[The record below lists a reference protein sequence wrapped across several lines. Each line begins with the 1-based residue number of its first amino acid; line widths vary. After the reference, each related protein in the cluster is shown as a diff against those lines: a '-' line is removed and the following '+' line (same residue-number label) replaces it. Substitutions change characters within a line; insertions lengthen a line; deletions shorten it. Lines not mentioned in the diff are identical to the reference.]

1 MNLVLMR
8 IRSPQMAI
16 HIQRMHI
23 FLMKIRINSSLT
35 SLRMWVILLKF
46 NRKMWIW
53 ARRRLLP
60 QQLKMSIMAGDHGF
74 NKKGTWLMRMSL
86 QK

>member
-1 MNLVLMR
+1 
-8 IRSPQMAI
+8 MAI
-16 HIQRMHI
+16 YIQRMHI
-23 FLMKIRINSSLT
+23 FLMKIRINRA

-46 NRKMWIW
+46 NRKMWIR

-60 QQLKMSIMAGDHGF
+60 QQLKMSTMAGDPGF

-86 QK
+86 